1 MEFFM
6 IKHIFFDFNGTL
18 INDVDLCLELLN
30 NLLSE
35 QKKPSV
41 DINKYKEIFT
51 FPIKDYYIA
60 AGIDLQM
67 NSFED
72 LSIKFI
78 NEYQPRSL
86 ECGLFSDVIQTIK
99 KLKAESIHTYI
110 LSASEKNNLVEQ
122 CKFYNLLPLFDEIL
136 GIDNI
141 HAGGKVSLALDF
153 MKKTNINP
161 NEALL
166 IGDTIHDYEVAR
178 AIGAECRLVSTGHQ
192 SVNVLKKANAKIY
205 STLHEAVEEV
215 LK

>member
-1 MEFFM
+1 M

-86 ECGLFSDVIQTIK
+86 ECGLFSDVIPTIK

>member
-1 MEFFM
+1 M

-67 NSFED
+67 DSFED

-86 ECGLFSDVIQTIK
+86 ECGLFSDVIPTIK

-141 HAGGKVSLALDF
+141 HAGGKVSLAIDF
-153 MKKTNINP
+153 MKKTNINS

-166 IGDTIHDYEVAR
+166 IGDTFHDYEVAS
-178 AIGAECRLVSTGHQ
+178 AIGVECRLVSTGHQ

-205 STLHEAVEEV
+205 STLHEAVEV

>member
-1 MEFFM
+1 M

-67 NSFED
+67 NSFDD

-86 ECGLFSDVIQTIK
+86 ECGLFSDVIPTIK

-178 AIGAECRLVSTGHQ
+178 AIGVECRLVSTGHQ
-192 SVNVLKKANAKIY
+192 SINVLKKANAKIY

>member
-1 MEFFM
+1 M

-67 NSFED
+67 DSFED

-86 ECGLFSDVIQTIK
+86 ECGLFSDVIPTIK

-153 MKKTNINP
+153 MKRTNINP

-166 IGDTIHDYEVAR
+166 IGDTIHDYEVAS
-178 AIGAECRLVSTGHQ
+178 AIGVECRLVSTGHQ
-192 SVNVLKKANAKIY
+192 SVNVLKKANTKIY
-205 STLHEAVEEV
+205 PTLHEAVEV